1 MKKIQ
6 LGALALIALAT
17 GMSAFS
23 SSVKAAKTNI
33 SNHAKAVFTYYVY
46 ATLTGTGQNNTR
58 VVTVAS
64 QFCTGTGNVCKITTG
79 TAATTTIGGK
89 KLVADG
95 TFTVLSRHN

>member
-23 SSVKAAKTNI
+23 SSVKAAKANI
-33 SNHAKAVFTYYVY
+33 SNTKATFTYYVY
-46 ATLTGTGQNNTR
+46 ATLTGLLQNNTR
-58 VVTVAS
+58 VVTVVS
-64 QFCTGTGNVCKITTG
+64 QTCGGTSKDCKIHTS
-79 TAATTTIGGK
+79 TAATTTTGGK

-95 TFTVLSRHN
+95 TFSVLSQRN